1 MAIVG
6 TKAEV
11 EKLQTEM
18 DKQLGYPKKGAN
30 VGGGIHV
37 QIPDTPGVGWTLTH
51 AQPVEHPTNKGQWAI
66 DTREIEA
73 KKLSDAKK
81 SAALEAKQETA
92 LDSSWD
98 KDPKLGA
105 VRVEEGGK

>member
-18 DKQLGYPKKGAN
+18 DKQLGYPKKGTN

-81 SAALEAKQETA
+81 AAALEAKQDVT
-92 LDSSWD
+92 LDTTWD
-98 KDPKLGA
+98 KDPKLTA
-105 VRVEEGGK
+105 VQLDEAEK